1 MQRET
6 KNINDIALEFSG
18 GKTLDQ
24 LRESQNRQSNASQI
38 GNSEAIAAY
47 WEKVFSG
54 KKMQR
59 VTMVAPLVQ
68 QVDYE
73 TARVEFREL
82 IKDRAVEIAVAKNL
96 SEYKIE
102 LTPDQGMVVV
112 ALLKWL
118 INDPTGPLD
127 IAKGFWLYGQ
137 PGTFKTELV
146 KLLQRYAVQRELF
159 KQFQFTDWSLEYD
172 IALMDGKSDMIQ
184 VNEQQFRCF
193 DEFGRKA
200 MPINRFGNKV
210 DANESIIESRY
221 QRFKRYRQFTM
232 FVSNYD
238 PNAIK
243 EILSPMAF
251 DRLTEMVQSIRMPG
265 TSHRNAKPDHL

>member
-1 MQRET
+1 MNAQTEIE
-6 KNINDIALEFSG
+6 KLAKELSG
-18 GKTLDQ
+18 GRTLEQ
-24 LRESQNRQSNASQI
+24 LRESQSRQGNARVV
-38 GNSEAIAAY
+38 GNTEAVAAY
-47 WEKVFSG
+47 WERVFSG

-59 VTMVAPLVQ
+59 VTMVAPLIQ
-68 QVDYE
+68 QVDFE
-73 TARVEFREL
+73 TARTEFKEL
-82 IKDRAVEIAVAKNL
+82 IKDRAQEIAVTKNL
-96 SEYKIE
+96 AQYKIE
-102 LTPDQGMVVV
+102 LSPDQGLIAI

-127 IAKGFWLYGQ
+127 IAKGFWLYGE

-146 KLLQRYAVQRELF
+146 KLLQRYAQQRELF

-184 VNEQQFRCF
+184 VNEQAFRCF
-193 DEFGRKA
+193 DEFGRKS

-221 QRFKRYRQFTM
+221 QRFKKYRQFSM

-238 PNAIK
+238 PKQIQS
-243 EILSPMAF
+243 ILSPMAF
-251 DRLTEMVQSIRMPG
+251 DRLTEMVQSIKMPG
-265 TSHRNAKPDHL
+265 ISHRRDG

>member
-1 MQRET
+1 MDAQTEIE
-6 KNINDIALEFSG
+6 KLALQFSG
-18 GKTLDQ
+18 GRTLED
-24 LRESQNRQSNASQI
+24 LRRGQSREGSAGAVV
-38 GNSEAIAAY
+38 GNSEAVAAY
-47 WEKVFSG
+47 WERVFSG

-59 VTMVAPLVQ
+59 VTMVAPLE
-68 QVDYE
+68 QVVDFE

-82 IKDRAVEIAVAKNL
+82 IKVRATEIATAKNDP
-96 SEYKIE
+96 SFKIL
-102 LTPDQGMVVV
+102 LTPEQGEVVV
-112 ALLKWL
+112 SLLKWL

-146 KLLQRYAVQRELF
+146 KLLQRYAQQRELF

-193 DEFGRKA
+193 DEFGRKV

-221 QRFKRYRQFTM
+221 QRFKRYRQFSM

-238 PNAIK
+238 PAQV
-243 EILSPMAF
+243 ESILSPMAF
-251 DRLTEMVQSIRMPG
+251 SRLREMVKSIKMPG
-265 TSHRNAKPDHL
+265 TDKRNA